1 MPSDRSQ
8 SCRNAPK
15 PLTAPP
21 AMLQHQQPRQRAGGT
36 PARHPRGP
44 PPGLRGCRVQPAD
57 TRPLE
62 EREQREALCP
72 RPGGDQAAG
81 KHSPEPA
88 LPVESPPP
96 GLPRSL
102 RLKHAQTPCRPAPC
116 RGWRDSS
123 VKTGTWA
130 KPQSKSLASPSQEDT
145 PLLGYRA
152 QNPGDPETGKALFQ
166 SRTTATPR
174 KHRGPSKSGSW
185 PHREPRSSHTL
196 SPSSALKTEV
206 TPRRNGWKPSKRARP
221 VSSRRRGEKPS
232 HNTAVQSAQP
242 ATCCK
247 DRGPGPARGEPKEEW
262 GRPGAGQ

>member
-1 MPSDRSQ
+1 MLSDRSQ
-8 SCRNAPK
+8 SCRNASK

-21 AMLQHQQPRQRAGGT
+21 AMQQRS
-36 PARHPRGP
+36 PRGP
-44 PPGLRGCRVQPAD
+44 PPALQGRRGQAAD
-57 TRPLE
+57 TGTLK

-72 RPGGDQAAG
+72 RCGGGQAAG

-102 RLKHAQTPCRPAPC
+102 RLKHAQTPCRPAHC
-116 RGWRDSS
+116 RGWRDSG

-130 KPQSKSLASPSQEDT
+130 EPHSKSLASPFPGGHATGIVSQK
-145 PLLGYRA
+145 
-152 QNPGDPETGKALFQ
+152 PGDPETGKALFQ
-166 SRTTATPR
+166 RRTTETPH
-174 KHRGPSKSGSW
+174 KHRRPSKSGSW
-185 PHREPRSSHTL
+185 HHRETRSSHTV
-196 SPSSALKTEV
+196 SSGSALKTEV

-232 HNTAVQSAQP
+232 HNTAVQSARP

-247 DRGPGPARGEPKEEW
+247 DRGPGTARGAPRAES